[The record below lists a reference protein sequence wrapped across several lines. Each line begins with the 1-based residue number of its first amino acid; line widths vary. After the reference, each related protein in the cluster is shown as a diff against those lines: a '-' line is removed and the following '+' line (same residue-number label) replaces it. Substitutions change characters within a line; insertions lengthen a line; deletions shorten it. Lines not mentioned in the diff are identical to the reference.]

1 MKIGDK
7 VRFLSEVG
15 GGIVK
20 GSGEKILYW
29 WKMLM
34 DLYPDADTR
43 VCGDRYG

>member
-7 VRFLSEVG
+7 VRFHSEVG

-20 GSGEKILYW
+20 GFPGEKILYW

-34 DLYPDADTR
+34 DLISR
-43 VCGDRYG
+43 CRYASVW

>member
-20 GSGEKILYW
+20 GLYW

-34 DLYPDADTR
+34 DLISR
-43 VCGDRYG
+43 CRYASVW